1 MPHIPSYL
9 TPLVIF
15 IDMAHKVAALPGTNG
30 EEIVSFTYTQD
41 LGKFVVKA
49 LDLESWEES
58 MGCYSENTS
67 FKRVLEAAEEA
78 CGSYPSS
85 IPISRDIILIHVM
98 TGLKFTT
105 TFDPLEKLARDE
117 ITEMPSHP
125 YLYPYFPKPL
135 LVGLLAK
142 FGQWAV
148 TGNMVVPHEGSLN
161 EKFPEVKTKSVKDVV
176 GAWKGK

>member
-1 MPHIPSYL
+1 
-9 TPLVIF
+9 
-15 IDMAHKVAALPGTNG
+15 LPNDPIQRHHT
-30 EEIVSFTYTQD
+30 
-41 LGKFVVKA
+41 
-49 LDLESWEES
+49 
-58 MGCYSENTS
+58 NTS
-67 FKRVLEAAEEA
+67 FS
-78 CGSYPSS
+78 GS
-85 IPISRDIILIHVM
+85 
-98 TGLKFTT
+98 KFTT

-148 TGNMVVPHEGSLN
+148 TGNMVVPHKGSLN